1 MRLFKKL
8 RSLVEEHKEATRQNE
23 RVIEEAEREGEVAD
37 ALLQI
42 AEVQAESLKGH
53 NHRNHYSE
61 KLTESFRGRLA

>member
-8 RSLVEEHKEATRQNE
+8 RELAEDHRRATQENQRIQA
-23 RVIEEAEREGEVAD
+23 EAEKEGQVAD
-37 ALLQI
+37 ALLEI
-42 AEVQAESLKGH
+42 AEAQAVSLKGH